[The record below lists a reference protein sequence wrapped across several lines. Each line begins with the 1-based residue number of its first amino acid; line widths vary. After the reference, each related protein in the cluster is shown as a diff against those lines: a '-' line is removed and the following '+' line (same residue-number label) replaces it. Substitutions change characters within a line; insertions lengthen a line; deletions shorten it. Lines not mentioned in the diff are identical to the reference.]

1 MIGCLRFLCAAALAV
16 STFAGARAGHAAPK
30 PTVAILYFDY
40 SGKDDQLG
48 LLRKGLAQM
57 MISDLSAVDAIQLVE
72 RDRLEEILAELK
84 LGQSNKIDP
93 ASAAKVGKLLGARYL
108 ILGGYFDLKNMLRV
122 DARVVEVETGK
133 VVQSVGATGD
143 ADNFLALEQKLVTD
157 IGAILGKQLSLPPED
172 PADPQGQ
179 AARQAR
185 PPHRPHLLARPP
197 RHRHR
202 RQGQGQGRA
211 RAGRQGAA
219 RLQPRAGRSRQA
231 REVVTSRPRRGRR

>member
-1 MIGCLRFLCAAALAV
+1 MTGAFRFLAALALAV
-16 STFAGARAGHAAPK
+16 FLVAGLVAGPRAAHAAPK
-30 PTVAILYFDY
+30 PTVAVMYFDY

-157 IGAILGKQLSLPPED
+157 IGAILGKQLSLPPAKTPPTPKVKP
-172 PADPQGQ
+172 PAK
-179 AARQAR
+179 
-185 PPHRPHLLARPP
+185 LAR
-197 RHRHR
+197 RTALAYS
-202 RQGQGQGRA
+202 RA
-211 RAGRQGAA
+211 LHDIDSGDKAKAKVELEQVVKEQPDFKLAMVDLDKL
-219 RLQPRAGRSRQA
+219 LQ
-231 REVVTSRPRRGRR
+231 

>member
-1 MIGCLRFLCAAALAV
+1 MTGAFRFLAALALAV
-16 STFAGARAGHAAPK
+16 FLVTGLVAGGRAAHAAPK
-30 PTVAILYFDY
+30 PTVAVLYFDY

-157 IGAILGKQLSLPPED
+157 ISAVLGKQLSLPPVRTP
-172 PADPQGQ
+172 PAPKVK
-179 AARQAR
+179 
-185 PPHRPHLLARPP
+185 PPAKLAR
-197 RHRHR
+197 RTAMLYS
-202 RQGQGQGRA
+202 RA
-211 RAGRQGAA
+211 LHDLDAGDKPKAKA
-219 RLQPRAGRSRQA
+219 ELE
-231 REVVTSRPRRGRR
+231 EVVKQQPDFKLAMLDLDKLLQ

>member
-1 MIGCLRFLCAAALAV
+1 MIGAIRFLATLALTLFLVAGLA
-16 STFAGARAGHAAPK
+16 AGARAAHAAPK
-30 PTVAILYFDY
+30 PTVAVLYFDY

-157 IGAILGKQLSLPPED
+157 IGTILGKQLSLPPAKTPPTPKVKP
-172 PADPQGQ
+172 PAK
-179 AARQAR
+179 
-185 PPHRPHLLARPP
+185 LAR
-197 RHRHR
+197 RTALTYSRALHDIDS
-202 RQGQGQGRA
+202 GDKA
-211 RAGRQGAA
+211 RAKAELEQVVKEQPDFKLAMVDLDKL
-219 RLQPRAGRSRQA
+219 LQ
-231 REVVTSRPRRGRR
+231 

>member
-1 MIGCLRFLCAAALAV
+1 MIGCFRFLCAAALALA
-16 STFAGARAGHAAPK
+16 TLGGARVAHAAPK

-40 SGKDDQLG
+40 SGKDDQLA

-57 MISDLSAVDAIQLVE
+57 MISDLSALDAIQLVE

-108 ILGGYFDLKNMLRV
+108 VLGGYFDFKTTLRV

-157 IGAILGKQLSLPPED
+157 IGAILGKQLSLPPAKTP
-172 PADPQGQ
+172 PAPKVK
-179 AARQAR
+179 
-185 PPHRPHLLARPP
+185 PPAKLAR
-197 RHRHR
+197 RTALTYS
-202 RQGQGQGRA
+202 RA
-211 RAGRQGAA
+211 LHDIDTGDKAKAKAELEQVVKEQPDFKLAMVDLDKL
-219 RLQPRAGRSRQA
+219 LQ
-231 REVVTSRPRRGRR
+231 

>member
-1 MIGCLRFLCAAALAV
+1 LLGVAAIAISTLAGPR
-16 STFAGARAGHAAPK
+16 TARAAPK
-30 PTVAILYFDY
+30 PTVAVLYFDY

-57 MISDLSAVDAIQLVE
+57 MFSDLSAVDAVQLVE

-108 ILGGYFDLKNMLRV
+108 VLGGYFDLKNMLRV

-157 IGAILGKQLSLPPED
+157 IGAILGKQLSLPPVKTPPTPKVKP
-172 PADPQGQ
+172 PAK
-179 AARQAR
+179 
-185 PPHRPHLLARPP
+185 LAR
-197 RHRHR
+197 RTAMLYS
-202 RQGQGQGRA
+202 RA
-211 RAGRQGAA
+211 LHDMDSGDKTKAKAELEQVVKEQPDFKLAMVDLDKL
-219 RLQPRAGRSRQA
+219 LQ
-231 REVVTSRPRRGRR
+231 